1 MGKDKRNIPAL
12 DIILCNQLVSEIEAI
27 STVLNKLFLHVSGH
41 ELITVFSYHKKMM
54 FSNYWQDWDDI
65 AVVL

>member
-1 MGKDKRNIPAL
+1 MGKDKRNTPAL

-27 STVLNKLFLHVSGH
+27 STTFNKLSLHVSGH

-54 FSNYWQDWDDI
+54 FNN
-65 AVVL
+65 